1 MKTIKRESIDV
12 GTVLSSASKRMQS
25 ASGILPKEDHSAD
38 LPVEPQTVV
47 ENPQLVTEK
56 PRAHRTRIKAGT
68 KRTMRFIAKH
78 VYKCLKPLVKPIAF
92 RTRQYFLAGFN
103 DVSINFA
110 QQQQA
115 STQALL
121 SQFEALEHRI
131 ASIAA
136 TQRLT
141 AQQLDQISRTQ
152 QEVPVDLLQQ
162 MKRIEELASA
172 QLGAPGDL
180 LQQIKRIEEL
190 TSAQLGTPGDLLQ
203 QMKRI
208 EELTSAQLGAPGDL
222 LQQIKRIEEL
232 IGAQLEVP
240 ADLLQQIKRIE
251 ELIGAQREAP
261 ADLLQQI
268 KRIEEHI
275 GAQLE
280 APVDLLKQFKKIEEL
295 IGAQLDAPVD
305 LLHQIK
311 RIEELLGAQLDAP
324 TDLLQQI
331 KRIEEYT
338 YASARRIAVNCGPD
352 EIMIR
357 SEIGFVLCSAS
368 DHALIS
374 ILLEAGELEPGTR
387 KLIQKIL
394 RPGDSYI
401 DVGANIGMHMLAAAR
416 AMQGSG
422 KIIGFEPFG
431 PTKALIDKTMWING
445 FSNIAETHQVAVSNK
460 SGSQLLNMGA
470 TSGHHSL
477 FELDTPTALA
487 KPPVQV
493 DLTSLD
499 EIIDPDLTIHLLK
512 IDAEGAEL
520 DVIDGATR
528 LLNSNPQIKLI
539 VELGLSHLERAGH
552 TIEDWLEKFRKL
564 GFDYQI
570 IDANSGELEAYSF
583 EKLKASE
590 SVNLFFA
597 KAKNAQSS
605 GTKA

>member
-38 LPVEPQTVV
+38 VPVEPQTVV

-162 MKRIEELASA
+162 MKRIEELA
-172 QLGAPGDL
+172 
-180 LQQIKRIEEL
+180 
-190 TSAQLGTPGDLLQ
+190 
-203 QMKRI
+203 
-208 EELTSAQLGAPGDL
+208 SAQLGAPGDL

>member
-25 ASGILPKEDHSAD
+25 ASVVLPNDTYLAE
-38 LPVEPQTVV
+38 LTLEPQTVA
-47 ENPQLVTEK
+47 EEPQVVTEK
-56 PRAHRTRIKAGT
+56 SSAHRTRIKAGT
-68 KRTMRFIAKH
+68 KRTLRFIAKH
-78 VYKCLKPLVKPIAF
+78 VYRCLKPLVKPIAF

-103 DVSINFA
+103 DVFINFA

-115 STQALL
+115 STQAALL
-121 SQFEALEHRI
+121 KFEALEHRL

-136 TQRLT
+136 TQRLA
-141 AQQLDQISRTQ
+141 AQQLDQISCAQ

-162 MKRIEELASA
+162 LNK
-172 QLGAPGDL
+172 
-180 LQQIKRIEEL
+180 IEEL
-190 TSAQLGTPGDLLQ
+190 TSAQLGAPGDLLQ

-208 EELTSAQLGAPGDL
+208 EELTSAQLGGPGDL

-240 ADLLQQIKRIE
+240 SDLLQQIKRIE
-251 ELIGAQREAP
+251 ALIGAQREAP
-261 ADLLQQI
+261 ADLLQQV
-268 KRIEEHI
+268 KRIEELI

-280 APVDLLKQFKKIEEL
+280 TPVDLLQKFKKIEEL

-305 LLHQIK
+305 LLEQIK
-311 RIEELLGAQLDAP
+311 RVEALIGAQIDAP
-324 TDLLQQI
+324 ADLLQQI
-331 KRIEEYT
+331 QRIEEYT

-387 KLIQKIL
+387 MLIQKIL
-394 RPGDSYI
+394 RPGDVYI

-422 KIIGFEPFG
+422 KVIGFEPFG

-445 FSNIAETHQVAVSNK
+445 FSNITETHQAAVSNK
-460 SGSQLLNMGA
+460 SGSQLLNIGA

-477 FELDTPTALA
+477 FELDTPIALA

-552 TIEDWLEKFRKL
+552 TIEDWLKKFSKL
-564 GFDYQI
+564 GFNYQI
-570 IDANSGELEAYSF
+570 INANTGELEPYSF
-583 EKLKASE
+583 EKLKAAE

-597 KAKNAQSS
+597 KAKYAQSS
-605 GTKA
+605 GNKA